1 MIERRKALVL
11 MNEISRFV
19 MVLYGVREKDWKRS
33 SEDYGSEGGFAYY
46 LERVNNPSHP
56 EHQMMKQWGGLRK
69 KAEYNQ
75 ALINQRWKEL

>member
-19 MVLYGVREKDWKRS
+19 MVLYGVKAKDWKR
-33 SEDYGSEGGFAYY
+33 DYGGEGGFAYY
-46 LERVNNPSHP
+46 LECVNNPSHP

-69 KAEYNQ
+69 EA
-75 ALINQRWKEL
+75 